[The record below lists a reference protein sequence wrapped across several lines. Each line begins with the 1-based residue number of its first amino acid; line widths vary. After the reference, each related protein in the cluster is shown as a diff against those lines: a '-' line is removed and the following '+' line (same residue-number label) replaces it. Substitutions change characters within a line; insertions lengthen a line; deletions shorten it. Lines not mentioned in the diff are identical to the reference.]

1 MKLNK
6 KNTNV
11 SEEMDIELTPTQKV
25 LEVIGDILFYVLI
38 VCIIVAAVMFASSRT
53 PDKSLFGYRYYD
65 VLTGSMEPAYSVGDL
80 IFVKITDAKDINVG
94 DAITFNPGGTED
106 SYLTHRV
113 VEKLE
118 NYEGTDV
125 TCFKTKGDANDSDD
139 PFIIDEGRVI
149 GVVKTRIPKLG
160 YVILFV
166 QTYYVGVIIFIV
178 LFAIFFN
185 LIKKYA
191 AVSAELKALEAEEA
205 EAAEEGSDKKEKS
218 KDDKKAEKDKE
229 PPEK

>member
-1 MKLNK
+1 MKKHEEELDIPM
-6 KNTNV
+6 TNA
-11 SEEMDIELTPTQKV
+11 QKV
-25 LEVIGDILFYVLI
+25 LEVLGDILFYALI
-38 VCIIVAAVMFASSRT
+38 VCIIVGAVMFASSRT
-53 PDKSLFGYRYYD
+53 PDKSIFGYRYYD
-65 VLTGSMEPAYSVGDL
+65 VLTGSMEPACSVGDL

-94 DAITFNPGGTED
+94 DPITFNPGGTGD

-160 YVILFV
+160 YIILFV

-178 LFAIFFN
+178 LFVVFFN

-191 AVSAELKALEAEEA
+191 AVSAELNALEAAEAEEEKQGDGEEPA
-205 EAAEEGSDKKEKS
+205 PGESTEAAEE
-218 KDDKKAEKDKE
+218 
-229 PPEK
+229 

>member
-1 MKLNK
+1 M
-6 KNTNV
+6 TNA
-11 SEEMDIELTPTQKV
+11 QKV
-25 LEVIGDILFYVLI
+25 LEVVGDILFYALI
-38 VCIIVAAVMFASSRT
+38 VCIIVGAVMFASSRT
-53 PDKSLFGYRYYD
+53 PDKSIFGYRYYD

-94 DAITFNPGGTED
+94 DPITFNPGGTDD

-118 NYEGTDV
+118 NYEGTGV

-166 QTYYVGVIIFIV
+166 QTYYAGVIIFIV
-178 LFAIFFN
+178 LFVIFFN

-191 AVSAELKALEAEEA
+191 ALSAELNALEAEEKT
-205 EAAEEGSDKKEKS
+205 EGKAEETRETADKTAEETAEEKTQE
-218 KDDKKAEKDKE
+218 D
-229 PPEK
+229 